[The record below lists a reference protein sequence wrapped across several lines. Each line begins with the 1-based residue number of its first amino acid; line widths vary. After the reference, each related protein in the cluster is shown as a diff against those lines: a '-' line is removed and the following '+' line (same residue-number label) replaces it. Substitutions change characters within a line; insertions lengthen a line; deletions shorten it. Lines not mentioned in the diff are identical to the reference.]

1 MSRALYDEGLG
12 GGYAELRRADPRI
25 AAQVQAALG
34 GASSVVN
41 VGAGAGSYEPEG
53 ITIAVEPSR
62 TMIAQRAV
70 GAAPVVEA
78 VADRLPFAD
87 GAFEGGLAIFT
98 VHHWPDPVAGL
109 AELRRVVRG
118 PIVVLTW
125 DLAIGDAYW
134 LVDEYLPAAR
144 TLDRSLPSPED
155 VLASLGPAGGGRVE
169 VVPVPRDCTDGFFAA
184 WWCRP
189 EAYLDPRVRAAISG
203 IARLDPA
210 DVEPGIERLRRDLA
224 DGTWHRRHADLLDAD
239 TFDGGYRLVVATR
252 ASD

>member
-1 MSRALYDEGLG
+1 MPALYDGGLG

-25 AAQVQAALG
+25 AAQVRAALG
-34 GASSVVN
+34 DAASVVN

-62 TMIAQRAV
+62 TMRAQRPP
-70 GAAPVVEA
+70 GSAPVVAA
-78 VADRLPFAD
+78 VADHLPFAD
-87 GAFEGGLAIFT
+87 GAFEAGMAIFT

-109 AELRRVVRG
+109 AELRRVVTG
-118 PIVVLTW
+118 PIAVLTW
-125 DLAIGDAYW
+125 DLAAGDSYW
-134 LVDEYLPAAR
+134 LVEEYLPAAR

-155 VLASLGPAGGGRVE
+155 VLALLGGGGRGRVE

-210 DVEPGIERLRRDLA
+210 HVDPGIERLRRDLA
-224 DGTWHRRHADLLDAD
+224 DGTWHRRHADLLAAD
-239 TFDGGYRLVVATR
+239 TFDGGYRLVVSTTP
-252 ASD
+252 